1 MEKLPTVE
9 EFLELWKDSKY
20 PVSYQMKQFAK
31 LHVKAALEAA
41 SEKANMLGI
50 TQHMNSAPDKYEDFV
65 YVVDSNGPDYGY
77 TVNKESILN
86 AYPLDNIK

>member
-1 MEKLPTVE
+1 MMEKIPTAE

-41 SEKANMLGI
+41 ADTAEVNF
-50 TQHMNSAPDKYEDFV
+50 NSDDFRFAF
-65 YVVDSNGPDYGY
+65 
-77 TVNKESILN
+77 EFC
-86 AYPLDNIK
+86 YPPDNIK